1 MEKTDNT
8 DRMSTEDLWKMVAES
23 KNIYEDWN
31 EISPYMDSFSFHE
44 YLFQL
49 AEQRSLNA
57 AQLGK
62 MALLLFI
69 SDTFGGTNTQKRHY
83 IAHCG
88 SVEP

>member
-57 AQLGK
+57 AQLGT
-62 MALLLFI
+62 MAC
-69 SDTFGGTNTQKRHY
+69 SDAPFHIRYFRGNEYPKETLYCALR
-83 IAHCG
+83 
-88 SVEP
+88 